1 MRRRDLE
8 HIIRAA
14 SGISGERELVIV
26 GTASLL
32 GAVPDPPEELT
43 RSRDADLYPL
53 RKPELADLIDAS
65 IGEQSPFE
73 EQFGC
78 YAQGVSPRT
87 ATLPSGWDAR
97 LVAVQNENTH
107 QNVGY
112 CLEPHDLAA
121 SKLAAGREK
130 DHEFVRAMLRHRVVE
145 GGVLEERIAA
155 LPLPPSDRERLARW
169 LSSELAREAP
179 LPGPLPA
186 SRGEGDGT
194 GS

>member
-1 MRRRDLE
+1 MRRQDLE

-32 GAVPDPPEELT
+32 GAVPDPPEELA
-43 RSRDADLYPL
+43 RSRDVDLYPL
-53 RKPELADLIDAS
+53 RKPELADLIDGS

-73 EQFGC
+73 ERFGC

-87 ATLPSGWDAR
+87 ATLPAGWERR
-97 LVAVQNENTH
+97 LVKVQNDNTH
-107 QNVGY
+107 QNIGY

-130 DHEFVRAMLRHRVVE
+130 DRDFVRAMLRHRVVE
-145 GGVLEERIAA
+145 GRVLEERIET
-155 LPLPPSDRERLARW
+155 LPLAPADRERLAQW
-169 LSSELAREAP
+169 LSAEVARDRAV
-179 LPGPLPA
+179 
-186 SRGEGDGT
+186 
-194 GS
+194 